1 MSFGGGGGDEILRKQ
16 IELMVQ
22 SNPQVVQ
29 VLENAINGAQAS
41 LANFSQTSAQSN
53 AVNTDTI
60 RVINQMA
67 AQIESLQRVHNLA
80 TGAAGT
86 NTAAWVRFAYLTSQ
100 GVEDVQYS
108 FAALANNIPGIAQS
122 FAQAM
127 GLSTTSA
134 MAWAAGLS
142 AAATAVN
149 IILVPAIRSIV
160 DTSPGLQGFFRSL
173 NAQLNPLYVQKYG
186 DEISTLTARIK
197 ELEGKKVRLAV
208 DTAELDRLKD
218 ELREAKKDKEAFDD
232 AMTGRSKAER
242 EAGKAVEEALAAA
255 PAGEPEITARIAAQ
269 FAQQGRAES
278 PKLREKRD
286 QLAELKR
293 YRATLDPNALV
304 DRTKIEEAD
313 RQITQAIDE
322 SLSIQ
327 TAISENAKGQA
338 GHMLRMA
345 KEGRA
350 PDVEKLL
357 PFLRGFE
364 KAPDIGI
371 GPVAGD
377 LSKQVETAADRAREQ
392 VAIDRDMPALKKVA
406 DENKRIADAKE
417 RADEATRVG
426 QIQAVVGAFGPKLRD
441 AMQERGAQLI
451 KEGKSDDEIKNALK
465 AMVAE
470 RLKVGQ
476 VAPQLIDV
484 GAGQI
489 AAQGVAA
496 LEGAIGGRVGAG
508 RAEAAGEVLADIE
521 EKRKRAEEA
530 QAARERRRAAPTP
543 EEREHQREVEKQAR
557 ALEGGRGGLA
567 EQLSPAI
574 LARMARGQDVETI
587 VAGLAPQVAGRVGRI
602 PTVPAGMAPDIS
614 RQIVQ
619 DVLAKQGAPMA
630 GEMAFAPNAQFAAMG
645 LQTGNAAKAMERAQ
659 QQGKRAD
666 AAQQAVQERGL
677 AQMFAAQ
684 GATNQQALTM
694 AHRTVN
700 LMQHGLGMQAAML
713 TAWNEMNHRL
723 GQLEAQQQRLMQQ
736 QMRTRRRANLLNR
749 GGPAG

>member
-476 VAPQLIDV
+476 VAPRLIDV

-508 RAEAAGEVLADIE
+508 REAAAGEILSDIE
-521 EKRKRAEEA
+521 KKRA
-530 QAARERRRAAPTP
+530 AAEFRAEQPSPQERARRR
-543 EEREHQREVEKQAR
+543 EIERLAKENLPVA
-557 ALEGGRGGLA
+557 EGGAGRLGEAVAAKVGMQMPY
-567 EQLSPAI
+567 EQ
-574 LARMARGQDVETI
+574 I
-587 VAGLAPQVAGRVGRI
+587 VRGLAPQVEGRLRRRAN
-602 PTVPAGMAPDIS
+602 TVPPEMI
-614 RQIVQ
+614 R
-619 DVLAKQGAPMA
+619 DVAKQMVLDEIAKIAPQVGAVGA
-630 GEMAFAPNAQFAAMG
+630 GAVIGQQEQKNQAAMNR
-645 LQTGNAAKAMERAQ
+645 QMQQMTRAQ
-659 QQGKRAD
+659 QAMM
-666 AAQQAVQERGL
+666 ERGL
-677 AQMFAAQ
+677 AQQ
-684 GATNQQALTM
+684 
-694 AHRTVN
+694 
-700 LMQHGLGMQAAML
+700 LMQPVGPLGAGGPGGLAPQRAVAVAHQTLQHMKHQMNFDEAL
-713 TAWNEMNHRL
+713 LKSYVDVSNEVMNLNRQVQNLRL
-723 GQLEAQQQRLMQQ
+723 QHTRQ
-736 QMRTRRRANLLNR
+736 RRRFNLLNR